1 VGDTISVLALAC
13 DVILEVET
21 LLKIG
26 LGLGLDDKELD
37 DNAGSEDM
45 RDKPREI
52 SPCVLRCG
60 VLDIVLL
67 LFIVALSKI
76 GLGLE
81 LDDEDVD
88 TNDGT
93 DD

>member
-1 VGDTISVLALAC
+1 MALSC
-13 DVILEVET
+13 DAILEVET

-52 SPCVLRCG
+52 LPCVLRRG
-60 VLDIVLL
+60 VLDIVRL
-67 LFIVALSKI
+67 LFIIAPSKI

-81 LDDEDVD
+81 LYDEDVD
-88 TNDGT
+88 TSDGT

>member
-1 VGDTISVLALAC
+1 
-13 DVILEVET
+13 
-21 LLKIG
+21 LKIG

-52 SPCVLRCG
+52 LSCVLRRG
-60 VLDIVLL
+60 VLDIVRL
-67 LFIVALSKI
+67 LFIIAPSKI

-81 LDDEDVD
+81 LYDEDVD
-88 TNDGT
+88 TSDGT

>member
-1 VGDTISVLALAC
+1 MAFSC

-52 SPCVLRCG
+52 LSCVLRRG

-67 LFIVALSKI
+67 LFIIAPSKI

-81 LDDEDVD
+81 LYDEDVD
-88 TNDGT
+88 TSDGT

>member
-1 VGDTISVLALAC
+1 MALSC

-52 SPCVLRCG
+52 LSCVLRRG

-67 LFIVALSKI
+67 LFIIAPSKI

-81 LDDEDVD
+81 LYDEDVD
-88 TNDGT
+88 TSDGT

>member
-1 VGDTISVLALAC
+1 MALSC
-13 DVILEVET
+13 DAILEVET

-52 SPCVLRCG
+52 LPCVLRCG

-67 LFIVALSKI
+67 LFLIALSKI
-76 GLGLE
+76 GFGLE
-81 LDDEDVD
+81 LYDEDVD
-88 TNDGT
+88 SNDGT

>member
-1 VGDTISVLALAC
+1 LALSC

-52 SPCVLRCG
+52 LSCVLRRG
-60 VLDIVLL
+60 VLDIVRL
-67 LFIVALSKI
+67 LFIIAPSKI

-81 LDDEDVD
+81 LYDEDVD
-88 TNDGT
+88 TSDGT

>member
-1 VGDTISVLALAC
+1 M
-13 DVILEVET
+13 
-21 LLKIG
+21 KIG

-52 SPCVLRCG
+52 LSCVLRRG

-67 LFIVALSKI
+67 LFIIAPSKI

-81 LDDEDVD
+81 LYDEDVD
-88 TNDGT
+88 TSDGT